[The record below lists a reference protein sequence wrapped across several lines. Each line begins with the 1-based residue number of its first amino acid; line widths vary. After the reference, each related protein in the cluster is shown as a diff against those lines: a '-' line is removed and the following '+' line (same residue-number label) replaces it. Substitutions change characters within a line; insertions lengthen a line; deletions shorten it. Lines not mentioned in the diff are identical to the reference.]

1 MSTKPT
7 RPERPNALPG
17 ETPILPSAGTPIL
30 DRAIPAV
37 AVSSPP
43 PPAGRDG
50 ATEPQPQAA
59 DPLIGVDVGDG
70 YAIASRLAAGGMG
83 ALYIAQH
90 RAASTK
96 RKAIKVLL
104 AELMAQC
111 SPRTRE
117 DIAHRFE
124 VEARIALNLDHPNVI
139 NVDGWGQLP
148 SGALY
153 IKMELL
159 KGKDLRRWARDRHD
173 GKVPADEVLQVLAQV
188 CSALEQA
195 HRLGVVHRDLKP
207 ENIFMVEHPEGAIA
221 TKLLDFGI
229 ARVISPDALSGGKKT
244 TIPRAMGTPG
254 YWSPEQ
260 QTSPGDVDHRADI
273 YALGVIAYELLT
285 GHLPG
290 FGSLAPH
297 MLPPGFP
304 VEWYEPIAKAL
315 AGDPTKRH
323 SSARDFLAELIAAT
337 PDGATLAATACP
349 TLFRTAASAAD
360 STIKAPS
367 LASMPGMRNS
377 APPPAAPPLPPSTLA
392 QAAGAYGTQ
401 TTPRRA
407 RVALAALGGAVV
419 AGVIALAIVLASSSG
434 SSSTT
439 TPATPAPSSAASAPP
454 TATTATTAPNSAASA
469 PPTATTATTAP
480 PTATTAPSSAASPPP
495 PTTAAAPQEP
505 GPSSTAD
512 AGAAPSPTTT
522 RHTPATT
529 PPRKPPRAR
538 TTVERLGN

>member
-1 MSTKPT
+1 MTTRPT
-7 RPERPNALPG
+7 RPERPLPG
-17 ETPILPSAGTPIL
+17 KVTTPLPREPGAPTPIL
-30 DRAIPAV
+30 DYAIPPLASDG
-37 AVSSPP
+37 AA
-43 PPAGRDG
+43 PAPRHG
-50 ATEPQPQAA
+50 ATEPQPQDL

-70 YAIASRLAAGGMG
+70 YVIASRLAAGGMG

-104 AELMAQC
+104 GDLLAKC

-139 NVDGWGQLP
+139 NVDGWGTLP
-148 SGALY
+148 NGAIY

-173 GKVPADEVLQVLAQV
+173 GRVPVDEVLQVFAQV

-207 ENIFMVEHPEGAIA
+207 ENVFMVEHPEGAIA

-229 ARVISPDALSGGKKT
+229 ARVISPDALPGGKKT

-260 QTSPGDVDHRADI
+260 QTSPGDVDHRADL

-323 SSARDFLAELIAAT
+323 ASVRDFLAELIAST
-337 PDGATLAATACP
+337 PDGATLAASACP

-360 STIKAPS
+360 STIKAPA
-367 LASMPGMRNS
+367 ASVPGMRHS
-377 APPPAAPPLPPSTLA
+377 APPPPAPPLPPSTLA
-392 QAAGAYGTQ
+392 HAAGAYGTQ
-401 TTPRRA
+401 TTRRGRA
-407 RVALAALGGAVV
+407 
-419 AGVIALAIVLASSSG
+419 ALAIGGAFFAAAIVVAVVVATRPG
-434 SSSTT
+434 SSSTRAANSPAA
-439 TPATPAPSSAASAPP
+439 TPPRSSPPAPSSLPAPSSAD
-454 TATTATTAPNSAASA
+454 
-469 PPTATTATTAP
+469 
-480 PTATTAPSSAASPPP
+480 TAPSSADTAPAPP
-495 PTTAAAPQEP
+495 AAGQAP
-505 GPSSTAD
+505 GPSSTAAPD
-512 AGAAPSPTTT
+512 AGPTTDAATDAAPPTAPAPTTT
-522 RHTPATT
+522 RPT
-529 PPRKPPRAR
+529 PPTSSPPPRRSPPRR
-538 TTVERLGN
+538 TGIERLGP

>member
-7 RPERPNALPG
+7 RPERPHALPG
-17 ETPILPSAGTPIL
+17 ETPILPSTGTPIL
-30 DRAIPAV
+30 DRAIPPV
-37 AVSSPP
+37 AASNPP
-43 PPAGRDG
+43 PPVGRGDIT
-50 ATEPQPQAA
+50 TEPQPEPA

-70 YAIASRLAAGGMG
+70 YAIASRLASGGMG
-83 ALYIAQH
+83 ALYVAQH
-90 RAASTK
+90 RAATNK

-104 AELMAQC
+104 AELMAKC

-148 SGALY
+148 GGGALY

-173 GKVPADEVLQVLAQV
+173 GRVPVDEVLQVFAQV

-229 ARVISPDALSGGKKT
+229 ARVLGPDTIPGGKRT

-297 MLPPGFP
+297 QLPPGFP
-304 VEWYEPIAKAL
+304 LEWYEPIAKAL

-323 SSARDFLAELIAAT
+323 TSARDFLAELIAAT

-349 TLFRTAASAAD
+349 TLFRTAAAPAD
-360 STIKAPS
+360 STMRAPS
-367 LASMPGMRNS
+367 LASVPGLKNT

-392 QAAGAYGTQ
+392 QAAGYGTQ
-401 TTPRRA
+401 AAPRRG
-407 RVALAALGGAVV
+407 RLALAALGGAVV
-419 AGVIALAIVLASSSG
+419 AGAIAIVISTRGSSAPNSGSSSPAAPSSG
-434 SSSTT
+434 SS
-439 TPATPAPSSAASAPP
+439 APAPSSGSASPA
-454 TATTATTAPNSAASA
+454 
-469 PPTATTATTAP
+469 
-480 PTATTAPSSAASPPP
+480 APSSGSSGSSAPALAAGAD
-495 PTTAAAPQEP
+495 TGTAAPSAAQDA
-505 GPSSTAD
+505 GPSSTAPTD
-512 AGAAPSPTTT
+512 AAGA
-522 RHTPATT
+522 PADP
-529 PPRKPPRAR
+529 PPRKKPPKPPPR
-538 TTVERLGN
+538 TTGRGGVEHL

>member
-1 MSTKPT
+1 MSTRPT
-7 RPERPNALPG
+7 RPERPLPG
-17 ETPILPSAGTPIL
+17 KVTTPLPREPGAPTPIL
-30 DRAIPAV
+30 DYAIPPLSADD
-37 AVSSPP
+37 AAPT
-43 PPAGRDG
+43 PAPRHGPT
-50 ATEPQPQAA
+50 AQQTTEL

-83 ALYIAQH
+83 ALYVAQH
-90 RAASTK
+90 RAATNK

-104 AELMAQC
+104 GDLLAKC

-139 NVDGWGQLP
+139 NVDGWGTLP
-148 SGALY
+148 NGAIY

-159 KGKDLRRWARDRHD
+159 KGKDLRRWAHDRHD
-173 GKVPADEVLQVLAQV
+173 GKVPADEVLQVFAQV

-207 ENIFMVEHPEGAIA
+207 ENVFMVEHPEGAIA

-229 ARVISPDALSGGKKT
+229 AKVISADALPGGKKT

-260 QTSPGDVDHRADI
+260 QTSPGDVDHHADI

-297 MLPPGFP
+297 QLPPGFP
-304 VEWYEPIAKAL
+304 IEWYEPIAKAL
-315 AGDPTKRH
+315 AGDPAKRH
-323 SSARDFLAELIAAT
+323 NSARDFLAELIAAT

-349 TLFRTAASAAD
+349 TLFRTAAAPAD
-360 STIKAPS
+360 STMKAPS
-367 LASMPGMRNS
+367 LASVPGLRNS
-377 APPPAAPPLPPSTLA
+377 APPPPAPPLPPSTLA

-401 TTPRRA
+401 ATPRRG
-407 RVALAALGGAVV
+407 RLALAAVGGAVLAGAIAV
-419 AGVIALAIVLASSSG
+419 AVAVATRPG
-434 SSSTT
+434 SSS
-439 TPATPAPSSAASAPP
+439 PASSPPTSSPPAPSSAA
-454 TATTATTAPNSAASA
+454 
-469 PPTATTATTAP
+469 
-480 PTATTAPSSAASPPP
+480 TAPSST
-495 PTTAAAPQEP
+495 PTTPPAAQPP
-505 GPSSTAD
+505 DPSSTARAD
-512 AGAAPSPTTT
+512 AAAAPNTTSPTAPDAPDSPDTATTTPTT
-522 RHTPATT
+522 RPTMPTSS
-529 PPRKPPRAR
+529 PPRRTPRPSTPR
-538 TTVERLGN
+538 TGTRTGIDRLGQ

>member
-1 MSTKPT
+1 MTTRPT
-7 RPERPNALPG
+7 RPERPHFPPEPG
-17 ETPILPSAGTPIL
+17 APTPIL
-30 DRAIPAV
+30 DYAFPPVPDSPA
-37 AVSSPP
+37 PL
-43 PPAGRDG
+43 PAPRSGPT
-50 ATEPQPQAA
+50 AQQTPEM

-70 YAIASRLAAGGMG
+70 YEIASRLAAGGMG

-90 RAASTK
+90 RAATNK

-104 AELMAQC
+104 GDLLAKC

-139 NVDGWGQLP
+139 NVDGWGTLP
-148 SGALY
+148 SGAIY

-159 KGKDLRRWARDRHD
+159 KGKDLRRWAHDRHD
-173 GKVPADEVLQVLAQV
+173 GKVPADEALQVFAQV

-207 ENIFMVEHPEGAIA
+207 ENIFMTEHPEGAIS

-229 ARVISPDALSGGKKT
+229 ARVIRPDAFSGGKRT

-315 AGDPTKRH
+315 AGDQTKRH
-323 SSARDFLAELIAAT
+323 HSARDFLAELIAAT
-337 PDGATLAATACP
+337 PDGATLAAIACP

-401 TTPRRA
+401 AAPRRG
-407 RVALAALGGAVV
+407 RLALAAAGGAVL
-419 AGVIALAIVLASSSG
+419 AAAIALAVVVAMRPG
-434 SSSTT
+434 SSDQPSTHPANALPADAADPSPPGSP
-439 TPATPAPSSAASAPP
+439 TPASSAANAPNAPP
-454 TATTATTAPNSAASA
+454 LDAAEPS
-469 PPTATTATTAP
+469 PSSPTPA
-480 PTATTAPSSAASPPP
+480 SSAANAPPP
-495 PTTAAAPQEP
+495 AEDAARPSD
-505 GPSSTAD
+505 PSSTAPQD
-512 AGAAPSPTTT
+512 SAPPKPTTAKP
-522 RHTPATT
+522 TPATT
-529 PPRKPPRAR
+529 SPPRRTPPRR
-538 TTVERLGN
+538 TGIERLGR